1 MGLILGEFEG
11 ASPNPTPV
19 SMGEIENGK
28 KDSPP
33 CKNDQPAGSGGEPM
47 AWEYQPARREE
58 MMSDKNE
65 VLPVEGAVIDTQDR
79 TLLDRVCDYLNDKE
93 WSFTRFEDRDCLV
106 FNLRLRDGGVR
117 VIVDI
122 WEGAGWSR
130 ILVYAIYPT
139 FVPEHRRP
147 AVCEAIA
154 RINYA
159 NILGCFEM
167 DMADGE
173 VRARTTLESDVL
185 IGEEMIDRAIRKSLD
200 LADQYQAALLSVAF
214 GNASAKD
221 VLEMGARDETD
232 TVQ

>member
-1 MGLILGEFEG
+1 
-11 ASPNPTPV
+11 
-19 SMGEIENGK
+19 
-28 KDSPP
+28 
-33 CKNDQPAGSGGEPM
+33 
-47 AWEYQPARREE
+47 
-58 MMSDKNE
+58 MSDKNE

-79 TLLDRVCDYLNDKE
+79 SLLDRVCDYLNDKE

>member
-1 MGLILGEFEG
+1 M
-11 ASPNPTPV
+11 T
-19 SMGEIENGK
+19 
-28 KDSPP
+28 
-33 CKNDQPAGSGGEPM
+33 
-47 AWEYQPARREE
+47 
-58 MMSDKNE
+58 DKSE
-65 VLPVEGAVIDTQDR
+65 VIKVEGAVADTQGR
-79 TLLDRVCDYLNDKE
+79 SLLERVGDYLADKE
-93 WSFTRFEDRDCLV
+93 WTFTRFEDKDCLV
-106 FNLRLRDGGVR
+106 FNLRLRDGSVR
-117 VIVDI
+117 VFVDT

-185 IGEEMIDRAIRKSLD
+185 IGEEMIDRAVRKSLD

-214 GNASAKD
+214 GNASAKN